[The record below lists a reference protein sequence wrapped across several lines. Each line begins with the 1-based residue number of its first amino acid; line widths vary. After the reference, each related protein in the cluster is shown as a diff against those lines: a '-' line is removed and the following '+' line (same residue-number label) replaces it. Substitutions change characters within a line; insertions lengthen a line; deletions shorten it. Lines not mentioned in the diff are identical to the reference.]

1 MLLPARTAV
10 LNYLY
15 GVKSADIK
23 EIMEALKP
31 QYGGERQIKKA
42 RYLDNVMSLEANG
55 LLDLESYSLDEAG
68 ELSLRYVINR
78 DGKATV
84 EKYVPKKYRQCG

>member
-31 QYGGERQIKKA
+31 QYGGERQFTKA
-42 RYLDNVMSLEANG
+42 RYLDHVMS
-55 LLDLESYSLDEAG
+55 LESYSLDEAG

>member
-15 GVKSADIK
+15 GVESADVQ

-31 QYGGERQIKKA
+31 QYGGERQFTRQ
-42 RYLDNVMSLEANG
+42 RYLDHVMSLEANG
-55 LLDLESYSLDEAG
+55 LLTLKSYELDGDG
-68 ELSLRYVINR
+68 ELSLRYAINP
-78 DGKATV
+78 DGKTAV
-84 EKYVPKKYRQCG
+84 EKYVPKKYRRTN

>member
-1 MLLPARTAV
+1 M
-10 LNYLY
+10 
-15 GVKSADIK
+15 SANLQK
-23 EIMEALKP
+23 H
-31 QYGGERQIKKA
+31 
-42 RYLDNVMSLEANG
+42 VTWTMSLEANG

>member
-15 GVKSADIK
+15 GVESADIK

-31 QYGGERQIKKA
+31 RYGNERQFTKA
-42 RYLDNVMSLEANG
+42 RYLDHVMSLEANG
-55 LLDLESYSLDEAG
+55 LLTLKSYELDGEG
-68 ELSLRYVINR
+68 ELSLRYAINP
-78 DGKATV
+78 DGKTAV
-84 EKYVPKKYRQCG
+84 EKYVPKKYRRNN

>member
-15 GVKSADIK
+15 GVESADVQ

-31 QYGGERQIKKA
+31 QYGGERQFTRQ
-42 RYLDNVMSLEANG
+42 RYLDHVMSLEANG